1 MLYFYECIF
10 LSAHMSFYTIMY
22 ESLVNMYEHKKD
34 RDPLNGILNN
44 GE

>member
-1 MLYFYECIF
+1 
-10 LSAHMSFYTIMY
+10 MSFYTIMY

-34 RDPLNGILNN
+34 RVYNPLNGILNN